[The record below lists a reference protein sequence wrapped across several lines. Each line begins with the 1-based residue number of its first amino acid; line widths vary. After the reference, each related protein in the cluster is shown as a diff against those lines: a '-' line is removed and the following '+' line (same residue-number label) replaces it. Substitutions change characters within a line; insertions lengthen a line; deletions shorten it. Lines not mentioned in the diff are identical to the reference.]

1 MPVGSFTDLTHYM
14 CTCDLHAHVRVHV
27 SRVRLRII
35 PVFVASLF
43 SLRVDVT
50 CALLQPPVD
59 SLVAIVTQVA

>member
-1 MPVGSFTDLTHYM
+1 MSVGSFTDLTHYR

-27 SRVRLRII
+27 ALVRFRIM

-50 CALLQPPVD
+50 CALPQPPVD